1 MTRRAD
7 YPAISDYGII
17 GDMHSCALVS
27 SAGSIDWCCF
37 PRFDSNAIFGRILD
51 WDKGGY
57 FSIAPRGAFSVERQ
71 YLPGTNVLQTTF
83 TTPSGTARLTDFM
96 PMHHDEGAPIEPY
109 KVGESHQI
117 MRVLECVGGSVD
129 IIMECHPRFEYGG
142 IVPHADMETPHIVPH
157 AGMEKSRIGF
167 AHGGSGAISLFCSAP
182 MHSVEGGFRSECTMT
197 EGESLYAVVTYE
209 SRFPHDAETITRS
222 HIENSLQEATD
233 YWRDW
238 SAICTYQGIYEDYV
252 LRSALTLKALTY
264 APSGGMVA
272 APTTSLPEEIGGAR
286 NWDYRYTWIRD
297 ASFAIYGLHII
308 GYQNE
313 AKAFKNW
320 LEWATVGRARDV
332 HIMYGLGGERRLDEI
347 ELAHLSG
354 YRDSA
359 PVRIGNGAYRQFQL
373 DAYGELL
380 DSAHLYR
387 RYIGPID
394 EEYWAYLRSVVDF
407 VLDHWREPDE
417 GVWEARAG
425 RQHNVFSK
433 AWCWVALDRAIK
445 MVAALDL
452 PGDVERWQ
460 SARAE
465 IREQILTHGF
475 NEERG
480 VFVQAY
486 GSDLLDAANLML
498 PLIGFIKADDPR
510 MLATIR
516 ATQRELTSEQGFV
529 YRYRGFD
536 DGLPGDEGTF
546 NICSFWLCDNLI
558 MLGELDE
565 ATALFERLLQHTN
578 DLGLMSEELDPHSGD
593 MLGNFPQAFSHLSII
608 NTAVQLQRARRRR
621 NRNRG

>member
-1 MTRRAD
+1 MAAQVK

-27 SAGSIDWCCF
+27 SAGSVDWCCF
-37 PRFDSNAIFGRILD
+37 PRFDSDAIFGRILD

-57 FSIAPRGAFSVERQ
+57 FKIAPRNAHTVSRR
-71 YLPGTNVLQTTF
+71 YIPDTNVLQTTF
-83 TTPSGTARLTDFM
+83 TTENGSARLTDFM
-96 PMHHDEGAPIEPY
+96 PVHHDDDAPIEPY

-117 MRVLECVGGSVD
+117 MRIIECTEGSVALSL
-129 IIMECHPRFEYGG
+129 ECHPRFEYGS
-142 IVPHADMETPHIVPH
+142 IVPHVHLENAN
-157 AGMEKSRIGF
+157 IGF
-167 AHGGSGAISLFCSAP
+167 AHGGSSAVSLYCSVP
-182 MHSVEGGFRSECTMT
+182 LRMVEGGFRSEGTLRQ
-197 EGESLYAVVTYE
+197 GQKAFAIVTYE
-209 SRFPHDAETITRS
+209 SRFSYDSGSLNSAE
-222 HIENSLQEATD
+222 IEVSLAEAIK
-233 YWRDW
+233 YWQDW
-238 SAICTYQGIYEDYV
+238 SDICTYDGPYRDYV

-272 APTTSLPEEIGGAR
+272 APTTSLPEHIGGER

-297 ASFAIYGLHII
+297 ASFAIYGLHIL
-308 GYQNE
+308 GYQKE
-313 AKAFKNW
+313 AKAFRSW
-320 LEWATVGRARDV
+320 IEWATVGRARDLR
-332 HIMYGLGGERRLDEI
+332 IMYGLGGERRLTEVI
-347 ELAHLSG
+347 LPELTG
-354 YRDSA
+354 YRDSS
-359 PVRIGNGAYRQFQL
+359 PVRIGNGAYSQFQL
-373 DAYGELL
+373 DAYGELM

-387 RYIGPID
+387 RFIGPID
-394 EEYWAYLRSVVDF
+394 EEYWSYLLRVVNF

-417 GVWEARAG
+417 GVWEARSG

-445 MVAALDL
+445 MVNALDL

-460 SARAE
+460 RARAE

-475 NEERG
+475 NTERG

-498 PLIGFIKADDPR
+498 PLIGFIKADDQR

-516 ATQRELTSEQGFV
+516 ATQSELTSEQGFV

-536 DGLPGDEGTF
+536 DGLSGDEGTF

-558 MLGELDE
+558 LLGELDE
-565 ATALFERLLQHTN
+565 ATELFDRLLEHTN
-578 DLGLMSEELDPHSGD
+578 DLGLLSEEIAPRTGE

-608 NTAVQLQRARRRR
+608 NTAVQLQRARRRADRR
-621 NRNRG
+621 NKV